1 MVLMNALADALKSIN
16 TPIAEKWGKRQV
28 LIRPSPCSKV
38 NVKFT
43 TVMMK
48 HGKSII

>member
-16 TPIAEKWGKRQV
+16 NADCEKWGQEAV

-38 NVKFT
+38 NVKST